1 MKTIENQFLIKE
13 LVELLKEIGFD
24 APFLEGYEV
33 LLYQQVF
40 DWFREVKKL
49 DSYIQPNLGQYSIN
63 IVDSKGRRTT
73 NPNLFYDYNVAKQY
87 LIYDLIKMV
96 KDENKGVAVREIN
109 KAFSILADLE
119 LNLPSLEDLEENEK
133 DHIGETI
140 HYLRTYLINCKIM
153 RDE

>member
-1 MKTIENQFLIKE
+1 MKTIENQFVIKE

-24 APFLEGYEV
+24 APFLEGYKA

-96 KDENKGVAVREIN
+96 KDEKKCVTVREIN
-109 KAFSILADLE
+109 KANSLLCDLQ
-119 LNLPSLEDLEENEK
+119 LNLPYLEDLEENEK
-133 DHIGETI
+133 EHIRDTI
-140 HYLRTYLINCKIM
+140 ESLREYLINCKIM
-153 RDE
+153 KDE